1 MIGWT
6 VSKDGTKRYYRRID
20 AVRYR
25 MIIMTMLRG
34 LPMPYQ
40 CTTVKRVESDS
51 VRPGFGR
58 GFLEVV

>member
-40 CTTVKRVESDS
+40 HPTNLVESDS
-51 VRPGFGR
+51 EQIKR
-58 GFLEVV
+58 GYAEVI

>member
-20 AVRYR
+20 AVRYK

-40 CTTVKRVESDS
+40 CSVKIVESDS
-51 VRPGFGR
+51 KQIKR
-58 GFLEVV
+58 GYAEVI

>member
-25 MIIMTMLRG
+25 MIIMTMLRD

-40 CTTVKRVESDS
+40 HPTNLVVSKSKWS
-51 VRPGFGR
+51 QR
-58 GFLEVV
+58 GYIEILDVV